1 MKRMIIVFIFIFLL
15 VTNIWASYYIVYTG
29 PNFSIANIYN
39 SSTSY
44 DILVLYSNNK
54 GKLIYT
60 DMVDFIVSCK
70 EVEKLNELIVI
81 GYTNINRK
89 YENLVLRLDSSARI
103 LDSILIGD
111 YYNQIPKLY
120 YVINYVNIVIGLRG
134 YRNYDSIYSLFFDNN
149 LKVINYLVFEFFEEV
164 NILHSSFLGE
174 PFVIGTSVYIES
186 KSGKKYRVDI
196 FADGK
201 YELSDRSIKVKKIN
215 PNISK
220 YLYNEKD
227 WLN

>member
-70 EVEKLNELIVI
+70 EIEKLNELIVI

-174 PFVIGTSVYIES
+174 PFAIGTSVYIES

-201 YELSDRSIKVKKIN
+201 YELSDTSIKVKKIN

>member
-1 MKRMIIVFIFIFLL
+1 MIIVFIFIFLL